1 LTGNDKVLLNETKVL
16 LAGFFIFSKELVMMI
31 EGGSFLPL
39 PAGLCIESM
48 EKTET
53 DLVVSV
59 VSTHPTSCCPL
70 CSWPSSS
77 VHSSYHRSMR
87 DVPCGGQNVRLALT
101 ARKFFCRNDDCPRKI
116 FTERFPTFVE
126 PWAKMTV
133 RLCEEIQAIGLST
146 SGSLGTRLAARLGIS
161 TSWMTVLRRMMD
173 LPTSAAGSV
182 VALGID
188 DFSFRR
194 GRKFGTILVDLDL
207 HQVVD
212 MLAERSSQSSAD
224 WMRQHPEIDYV
235 SRDRGKDYTQGA
247 NEGAPQATQISDRFH
262 LMKNL
267 VEAIE
272 PEVSRCY
279 KDLRQAQLPLPTP
292 SLPKADE
299 WRPAPDADAERKR
312 LARLADKQERFVQV
326 KDLLSSGLSPK
337 EIAQRLAMPVR
348 TVYRWQGREVC
359 PAYQPQRKQQTDR
372 QERFEQAKA
381 LRLRG
386 LSQKDIAG
394 RLAIGVRTVQRWQGR
409 ETYPASQPRRKRR
422 SIFDPYAPYVLS
434 RWQQGER
441 SVSLLWQEIQDQG
454 FKGSLHTVYRFVKA
468 LRQESVSLPAP
479 SVLDR
484 VSVQKAIWLLARPY
498 EKLKTNERTD
508 LQELCQASQE
518 LAALYTVVQ
527 TFGQMVRKRDQ
538 HRFQDWLKQVE
549 TSRFRDVKRFAQGL
563 ERDKEEVLA
572 GLTLVYS
579 NGQVEGQINKL
590 KLIKRQGYGR
600 AGFPLLRQRVLHA
613 L

>member
-1 LTGNDKVLLNETKVL
+1 
-16 LAGFFIFSKELVMMI
+16 MI
-31 EGGSFLPL
+31 EGTSFLPL
-39 PAGLCIESM
+39 PAGMCMESI
-48 EKTET
+48 EKTATE
-53 DLVVSV
+53 LVVSV

-77 VHSSYHRSMR
+77 VHSSYQRSVR

-101 ARKFFCRNDDCPRKI
+101 ARKFFCRNDDCQRKI
-116 FTERFPTFVE
+116 FTERFPTFVA

-207 HQVVD
+207 HQVIDV
-212 MLAERSSQSSAD
+212 LAERSSQTSAD
-224 WMRQHPEIDYV
+224 WMRDHPEIDYV
-235 SRDRGKDYTQGA
+235 SRDRGKDYAQGA
-247 NEGAPQATQISDRFH
+247 REGAPQAIQISDRFH
-262 LMKNL
+262 LMKNF

-272 PEVSRCY
+272 KEVSRCY
-279 KDLRQAQLPLPTP
+279 KHLRQTQVLPPPPDLPAP
-292 SLPKADE
+292 DE
-299 WRPAPDADAERKR
+299 WRQAPEADAERKR
-312 LARLADKQERFVQV
+312 LARQADKQERYTQV
-326 KDLLSSGLSPK
+326 KDWLSRGLSPK
-337 EIAQRLAMPVR
+337 EIAQQLVMPVR
-348 TVYRWQGREVC
+348 TVYRWQEREDC
-359 PAYQPQRKQQTDR
+359 PAQQSQRTPRVDK
-372 QERFEQAKA
+372 QERYAQIKE

-386 LSQKDIAG
+386 LSQKEIAQ
-394 RLAIGVRTVQRWQGR
+394 RLAIGVRTVQRWQGL
-409 ETYPASQPRRKRR
+409 ETSQALQPRRKRR
-422 SIFDPYAPYVLS
+422 SIFDPYAAYVLS

-441 SVSLLWQEIQDQG
+441 SVSLLWQEIQKQG
-454 FKGSLHTVYRFVKA
+454 FAGSLQTMYRFVRV
-468 LRQESVSLPAP
+468 LRQEAMPLPAP
-479 SVLDR
+479 GVTDR

-498 EKLKTNERTD
+498 ENLKADERRD
-508 LQELCQASQE
+508 LQEVCQASQE
-518 LAALYTVVQ
+518 LAALHPLAQ
-527 TFGQMVRKRDQ
+527 SFGQIVRKREG
-538 HRFQDWLKQVE
+538 HRLQGWMKQVE
-549 TSRFRDVKRFAQGL
+549 ASSFRDVKRFVQGL
-563 ERDKEEVLA
+563 QRDKEEVLA

-590 KLIKRQGYGR
+590 KLLKRTMYGR